1 MRTFFGGTFIEK
13 EKLEEAGIKHPIKL
27 EYYKQINEDE
37 INSHKKAK
45 YGIEIIKTEY
55 IPNNLKIETKNIK
68 YVTNDELEENKILNI
83 FLISIPDVLS
93 VFAIIEYSVETI
105 AILSCFEPCC
115 CNIYI
120 KKSANCVKW
129 ELIKFTSLSAID
141 PIALIIFKLIFL
153 I

>member
-83 FLISIPDVLS
+83 FKENQVTPINSEEV
-93 VFAIIEYSVETI
+93 IID
-105 AILSCFEPCC
+105 LFR
-115 CNIYI
+115 
-120 KKSANCVKW
+120 K
-129 ELIKFTSLSAID
+129 
-141 PIALIIFKLIFL
+141 IF
-153 I
+153 

>member
-13 EKLEEAGIKHPIKL
+13 EKLEEVGIKHPIKL

-83 FLISIPDVLS
+83 FKENQVTPINSEEV
-93 VFAIIEYSVETI
+93 IID
-105 AILSCFEPCC
+105 LFRK
-115 CNIYI
+115 N
-120 KKSANCVKW
+120 
-129 ELIKFTSLSAID
+129 F
-141 PIALIIFKLIFL
+141 
-153 I
+153 